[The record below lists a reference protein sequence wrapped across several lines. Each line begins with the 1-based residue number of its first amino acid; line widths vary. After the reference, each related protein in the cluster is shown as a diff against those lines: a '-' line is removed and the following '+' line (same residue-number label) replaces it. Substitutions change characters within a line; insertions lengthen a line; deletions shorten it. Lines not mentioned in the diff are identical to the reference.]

1 MNKKNYI
8 LYILFFFI
16 LNSLSAN
23 AEDKITFLN
32 LDSVLN
38 SSIIGKL
45 IIKDLDQIKK
55 SNEINFQKRTE
66 ILINKERDI
75 ISKKNILSKEEFDS
89 NLLNLQKEINKFN
102 EALKK
107 EIIEFEK
114 IRKNKLDQFMKKI
127 EPLIQ
132 DYVNKNSISI
142 VLNQKNLF
150 IGNRKYD
157 ITLDIINIIDKN
169 LKNEKIE
176 QNSNN

>member
-1 MNKKNYI
+1 
-8 LYILFFFI
+8 
-16 LNSLSAN
+16 
-23 AEDKITFLN
+23 
-32 LDSVLN
+32 
-38 SSIIGKL
+38 
-45 IIKDLDQIKK
+45 
-55 SNEINFQKRTE
+55 
-66 ILINKERDI
+66 
-75 ISKKNILSKEEFDS
+75 
-89 NLLNLQKEINKFN
+89 
-102 EALKK
+102 
-107 EIIEFEK
+107 
-114 IRKNKLDQFMKKI
+114 MKKI

>member
-8 LYILFFFI
+8 LYILLFFI
-16 LNSLSAN
+16 FNSLSVN

-38 SSIIGKL
+38 STITGKL
-45 IIKDLDQIKK
+45 IIKDLEQIKK
-55 SNEINFQKRTE
+55 ANEINFQKKSE
-66 ILINKERDI
+66 ILVDKERDI

-89 NLLNLQKEINKFN
+89 SLLNLQKEMNKFN
-102 EALKK
+102 EERKK
-107 EIIEFEK
+107 KIMEFEK
-114 IRKNKLDQFMKKI
+114 IRKNKFDQFMKKI

-132 DYVNKNSISI
+132 EYVNKNSISI
-142 VLNQKNLF
+142 VLNQQNLF

-169 LKNEKIE
+169 LKK
-176 QNSNN
+176 

>member
-8 LYILFFFI
+8 LYILLFFI
-16 LNSLSAN
+16 FNSLSVN

-38 SSIIGKL
+38 STITGKL
-45 IIKDLDQIKK
+45 IIKDLEQIKK
-55 SNEINFQKRTE
+55 ANEINFQKKSE
-66 ILINKERDI
+66 ILVDKERDI

-89 NLLNLQKEINKFN
+89 NLLNLQKEMNKFN
-102 EALKK
+102 EERKK
-107 EIIEFEK
+107 KIMEFEK
-114 IRKNKLDQFMKKI
+114 IRKNKFDQFMKKI

-132 DYVNKNSISI
+132 EYVNKNSISI
-142 VLNQKNLF
+142 VLNQQNLF

-169 LKNEKIE
+169 LKK
-176 QNSNN
+176 

>member
-8 LYILFFFI
+8 LYILLFFI
-16 LNSLSAN
+16 FNSLSVN

-38 SSIIGKL
+38 STITGKL
-45 IIKDLDQIKK
+45 IIKDLEQIKK
-55 SNEINFQKRTE
+55 ANEINFQKKSE
-66 ILINKERDI
+66 ILVDKERDI

-89 NLLNLQKEINKFN
+89 SLLNLQKEMNKFN
-102 EALKK
+102 EERKK
-107 EIIEFEK
+107 KIMEFEK

-132 DYVNKNSISI
+132 EYVNKNSISI
-142 VLNQKNLF
+142 VLNQQNLF

-169 LKNEKIE
+169 LKK
-176 QNSNN
+176 